1 MGCICMSTPNLNS
14 DYFEC
19 SLITLRF
26 SSVSSTESESLP
38 FYSPQKS
45 ISRYPSHCSS
55 PTSQK
60 TSDSI
65 SIPRLQ
71 KPVQPTRSTLHS
83 GDLQK
88 FTPGSSSKFQTCYC
102 VLTPTDL
109 KYYKSPASHAINDKP
124 IFTLPLCQIDS
135 ASQ

>member
-1 MGCICMSTPNLNS
+1 MSSPNLNS

-38 FYSPQKS
+38 FYSPHKA

-55 PTSQK
+55 PTS
-60 TSDSI
+60 DSV

-71 KPVQPTRSTLHS
+71 KPVQPTRSTIHS

-88 FTPGSSSKFQTCYC
+88 YNPGSSSKFQSCYC
-102 VLTPTDL
+102 VLTPKDL
-109 KYYKSPASHAINDKP
+109 KYYKSSVSYSINDKP
-124 IFTLPLCQIDS
+124 IFTLPLNQIDS
-135 ASQ
+135 ANK